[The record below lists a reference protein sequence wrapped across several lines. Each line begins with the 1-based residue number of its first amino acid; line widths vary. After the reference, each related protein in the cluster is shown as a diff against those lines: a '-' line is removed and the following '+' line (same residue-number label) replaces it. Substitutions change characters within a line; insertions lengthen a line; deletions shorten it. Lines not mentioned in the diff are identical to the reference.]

1 MRPSDSRPLMR
12 IFSLAFNVF
21 CAPTGAF
28 RISIA
33 LLYGVVCHVIFTAA
47 VLAMIAGPFHDL
59 RQRPVHEEGPLH
71 YEEKVEIER
80 TSLLQVG

>member
-1 MRPSDSRPLMR
+1 MIVPD
-12 IFSLAFNVF
+12 AFTHRVQYYALKTVIVAHGPVF
-21 CAPTGAF
+21 VRCACKLRHRLF
-28 RISIA
+28 
-33 LLYGVVCHVIFTAA
+33 CHYTVTW

>member
-1 MRPSDSRPLMR
+1 MR
-12 IFSLAFNVF
+12 IFSLAFNFF

-33 LLYGVVCHVIFTAA
+33 LLYGVVCHVIFKAA

-71 YEEKVEIER
+71 YEEKVENEH
-80 TSLLQVG
+80 TALLQAG

>member
-1 MRPSDSRPLMR
+1 MR
-12 IFSLAFNVF
+12 IFSLAFNFF

-33 LLYGVVCHVIFTAA
+33 LLYGIVCHVIFTAA

-71 YEEKVEIER
+71 YEAKEGNER